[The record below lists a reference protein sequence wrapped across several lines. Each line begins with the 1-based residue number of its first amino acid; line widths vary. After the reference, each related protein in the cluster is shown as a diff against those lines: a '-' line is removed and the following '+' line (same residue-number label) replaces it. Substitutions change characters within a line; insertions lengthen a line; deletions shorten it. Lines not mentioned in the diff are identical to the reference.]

1 MKTLLF
7 LLLFAFAAAAEYQP
21 PNIVVVL
28 TDYLGYGDIGCYGNK
43 IVKTP
48 HLDRFAKEGMRFT
61 DCYSA
66 QPTCSPARN
75 RVSSARRD

>member
-1 MKTLLF
+1 MKTIIP
-7 LLLFAFAAAAEYQP
+7 LLLFAVAAVAETRP
-21 PNIVVVL
+21 PNIIIVL
-28 TDYLGYGDIGCYGNK
+28 TDDLGYGDLGCYGNK

-66 QPTCSPARN
+66 HPNCSPARN